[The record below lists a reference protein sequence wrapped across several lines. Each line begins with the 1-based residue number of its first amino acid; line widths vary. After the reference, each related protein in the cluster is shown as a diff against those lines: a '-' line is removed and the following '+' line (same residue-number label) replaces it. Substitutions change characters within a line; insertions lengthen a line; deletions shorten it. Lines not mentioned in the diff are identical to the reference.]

1 MARSELVKELKD
13 DHNILSVT
21 DGAADSQFVL
31 LEEIA
36 ELIAVDQVNRRGAVA
51 RRLSLGF
58 GREGTRPRDPRAT
71 VA

>member
-1 MARSELVKELKD
+1 MRDRPRSPLTCCIYLEMARSELVKELKD

-36 ELIAVDQVNRRGAVA
+36 ELIAVD
-51 RRLSLGF
+51 
-58 GREGTRPRDPRAT
+58 
-71 VA
+71 

>member
-36 ELIAVDQVNRRGAVA
+36 ELIAVD
-51 RRLSLGF
+51 
-58 GREGTRPRDPRAT
+58 
-71 VA
+71 